1 MVSPSTN
8 WKRILV
14 VNAMVTALAFTLNGG
29 IAAPTWWEAFRRL
42 LIGALYVNV
51 VGTPA
56 GLIIIEVNDFP
67 NYSAVPEANDR
78 LAAHV
83 TRCAAMTGKGRRS

>member
-1 MVSPSTN
+1 M
-8 WKRILV
+8 RDI
-14 VNAMVTALAFTLNGG
+14 ARRCRALF
-29 IAAPTWWEAFRRL
+29 
-42 LIGALYVNV
+42 ALDLYGVDCV
-51 VGTPA
+51 ETPA

-83 TRCAAMTGKGRRS
+83 TRCAAMTGKGRMS